1 MHDPTRQT
9 EAQQN
14 ALKEAAEKTRREVE
28 TAWKR
33 GYQDACNG
41 RTAKGFPE
49 KDLNAAYQ
57 SGYSKGGKGLIVKL

>member
-1 MHDPTRQT
+1 MHDPARKT

-14 ALKEAAEKTRREVE
+14 ALKEVAEKTRREVE

-33 GYQDACNG
+33 GYQDACDG
-41 RTAKGFPE
+41 RPAKGFPE

-57 SGYSKGGKGLIVKL
+57 SGYLKGTKGLVINF